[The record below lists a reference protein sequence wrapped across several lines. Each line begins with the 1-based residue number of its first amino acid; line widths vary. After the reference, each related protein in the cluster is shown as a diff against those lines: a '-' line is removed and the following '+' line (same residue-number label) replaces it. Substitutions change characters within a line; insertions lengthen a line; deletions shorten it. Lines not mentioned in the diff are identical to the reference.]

1 MLEMRALSRWA
12 PRWLAVAAIAAAAL
26 PASASGAEV
35 GPSYSFLRNYTD
47 QLGVAGN
54 PAGTAVTAQSD
65 LYTGWAELSLRAGT
79 RLASFPSEGRTL
91 DSGRYPIL
99 TSSRREGSV
108 LYTFTAFSAAVGS
121 QEVNF
126 ARVRA
131 VNTGNK
137 AARAQITA
145 FARDSG
151 AALVTHPGPRTY
163 RSDRFGR
170 PATPARTGLYFQPG
184 AEFNPLAP
192 YTFAGR
198 TLLRDGG
205 VIYDF
210 PPAPPGT
217 KVLPQL
223 RVDAAP
229 VERQTIFGQ
238 TAYVARLKAR
248 QGLILDFHMPVAP
261 ATPGPQYSRIQ
272 GSSFNVYRRKTVAE
286 WARFMRA
293 ATRIDL
299 PERKAVDTY
308 YASLMNIALPR
319 YRAPNGAWIQTVNNL
334 RYHAF
339 WLRDGAVMANA
350 LDLVGLHRQAGDD
363 LGFFLDWQNPD
374 GLFISRPGQLD
385 GFGQTLWAFGEHLRR
400 TDNGAFASRVYP
412 AVRRAMAWFI
422 ANRAA
427 DPLRLL
433 PPGNPGDN
441 EYVAGHLAGDNFWAI
456 AGIEQAVEMARR
468 LHQSGDL
475 ARWSAE
481 LADYRSAVQAQAR
494 AAAAR
499 SGGYIPPAFDVPG
512 GQDWGNYWAAYP
524 GSPFAPT
531 DPLVT
536 ATLNHVRAE
545 SAEGI
550 ATYGDPHMLH
560 AVIGYRALETM
571 LRRGEQGNVVRG
583 FYDSLAHTTSTN
595 GSFETG
601 LMPFGNRS
609 VDLATVPHGWGAA
622 EYVSL
627 LRNMLIR
634 EQDNG
639 VMLMSALSP
648 SWLEPGQTVAVHGGA
663 TAFGPLDFTLRTS
676 SGGAT
681 LTWTSRL
688 RRGAQLSVPV
698 PLGTRDVHAPG
709 LKAGIIHLRGR
720 NGKINIAWRLT
731 GPRPTYSAT
740 VRALLAAYRRGARG
754 AGAAASRNAAPAY
767 SQE

>member
-1 MLEMRALSRWA
+1 MRASRA
-12 PRWLAVAAIAAAAL
+12 PTSRALRCLAAAVVAAAL
-26 PASASGAEV
+26 PASASAADV
-35 GPSYSFLRNYTD
+35 GPGYSFLRSYTD

-54 PAGTAVTAQSD
+54 PAGTSVTAQSD
-65 LYTGWAELSLRAGT
+65 LYTGWAELSLRAGPG
-79 RLASFPSEGRTL
+79 LASFPSEGRTL
-91 DSGRYPIL
+91 DGGRYPIL
-99 TSSRREGSV
+99 TTSRRIGRV
-108 LYTFTAFSAAVGS
+108 LYTFTTFAASVGS

-131 VNTGNK
+131 VNTGKK

-145 FARDSG
+145 FVRDAG
-151 AALVTHPGPRTY
+151 APLVTHPGPRTY

-170 PATPARTGLYFQPG
+170 PAAPARTGLYFQPG
-184 AEFNPLAP
+184 AEFNPLAA
-192 YTFAGR
+192 YSFAGR

-210 PPAPPGT
+210 PPAPAGA
-217 KVLPQL
+217 KVYPSL
-223 RVDAAP
+223 RIDAAP
-229 VERQTIFGQ
+229 VDRQTSFGQ
-238 TAYVARLKAR
+238 TAYLTKLKAG
-248 QGLILDFHMPVAP
+248 QGVVLDFHMPVAP
-261 ATPGPQYSRIQ
+261 IAAGPQYARIQ
-272 GSSFNVYRRKTVAE
+272 GSSFNVYRRKTTAE

-308 YASLMNIALPR
+308 YASLMDIALPR
-319 YRAPNGAWIQTVNNL
+319 YRAPNGAWVQAVNNL

-350 LDLVGLHRQAGDD
+350 LDLVGLHGQAGED

-400 TDNGAFASRVYP
+400 TGNGAFAGQVYP

-468 LHQSGDL
+468 LHQSADL

-481 LADYRSAVQAQAR
+481 LADYRGTVQAQAR

-524 GSPFAPT
+524 GSPFAAT

-536 ATLNHVRAE
+536 ATLNHARSE
-545 SAEGI
+545 FGEGI
-550 ATYGDPHMLH
+550 GTYGDPHMLH
-560 AVIGYRALETM
+560 GVIGYRAFETM
-571 LRRGEQGNVVRG
+571 LRRGEQANVVRG

-595 GSFETG
+595 ASFETG
-601 LMPFGNRS
+601 VLPLGNRT

-634 EQDNG
+634 EEG
-639 VMLMSALSP
+639 TGLVLMSALSP
-648 SWLEPGQTVAVHGGA
+648 SWLKPGQTVSVRGGA
-663 TAFGPLDFTLRTS
+663 TAYGPLDFALRTS

-688 RRGAQLSVPV
+688 RRGAGLTVPV
-698 PLGTRDVHAPG
+698 PVGARNVHAPG
-709 LKAGIIHLRGR
+709 LKAGVIHLRGR
-720 NGKINIAWRLT
+720 KGRINITWRLS
-731 GPRPTYSAT
+731 GPAPSYSGT
-740 VRALLAAYRRGARG
+740 VRALLARYRRGGRG
-754 AGAAASRNAAPAY
+754 ARSAAHNAAPAY